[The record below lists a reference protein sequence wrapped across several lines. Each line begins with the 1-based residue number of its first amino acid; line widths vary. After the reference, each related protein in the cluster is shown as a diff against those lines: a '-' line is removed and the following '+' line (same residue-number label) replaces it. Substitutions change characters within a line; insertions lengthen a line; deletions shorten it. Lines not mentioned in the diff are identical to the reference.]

1 MANMND
7 KDWQDLAEDGLKR
20 LIEGVEVTTEKM
32 DKDGCVHE
40 LRSVLPPN
48 VDAIK
53 FALKNR
59 SKGKWAD
66 KTEVTHTQVNL
77 NLTASYN
84 EVKEL
89 MNKEKQQGSFFL
101 PKLDDEDVIDV
112 EVDNAAEKTDS

>member
-7 KDWQDLAEDGLKR
+7 KDWQDLAEDSLKR

-89 MNKEKQQGSFFL
+89 MNKEKKQGSFFL